1 MYKVFSG
8 RNEQNAAETEG
19 SPFAAATDVAKTIN
33 GVNYFRIEEHTHTGG
48 TATCSSPAICE
59 DCGNEYGERNPA
71 KHANLQ
77 MADEIS
83 ATHLQE
89 GNTLHYY
96 CDGCGKYYS
105 DEAGTQEIV
114 FADTIM
120 PKLPEH
126 VSDSTGWHSDT
137 NNHWNVCICGATI
150 NETAHSFTWVT
161 DKEAT
166 ATEAGSRHEECTIC
180 RYKKDAVEIPA
191 TGMTETSS
199 TTNDAQKNKT
209 VPATGDN
216 SNVMLWI
223 SLLLLAS
230 GGLTGVITYSRKH

>member
-96 CDGCGKYYS
+96 CDGCGKYYC
-105 DEAGTQEIV
+105 D
-114 FADTIM
+114 
-120 PKLPEH
+120 
-126 VSDSTGWHSDT
+126 
-137 NNHWNVCICGATI
+137 
-150 NETAHSFTWVT
+150 
-161 DKEAT
+161 
-166 ATEAGSRHEECTIC
+166 EAGSRHEECTIC